1 MPSGARLLVV
11 LTPVWLALL
20 PSPALAVETWGDG
33 FESGDFS
40 AWTSKTTG
48 GDGTATVQ
56 SGAVHSGTFAARLT
70 ASSSSASFAQARKTF
85 SSAQGDFSA
94 SGWFRVE
101 AEGPA
106 SSNVPLFRLFDAGGA
121 RVVSV
126 YRQNQSAD
134 WVYVQH
140 SGTYNRTTGKA
151 PLNTWVQ
158 VDLRVT
164 GAGTASGTIELRVNG
179 QVVYQVTSGSLVP
192 AKTVQIG
199 NDIKAQPF
207 AVVADDI
214 SATAGSEP
222 PPPPGDPVFVGAGDI
237 ADCGSLGDEA
247 TAALLD
253 GIGGTVFTTGD
264 NVYPNGTSTQ
274 FSSCYG
280 PSWGRHKART
290 QPAPGNHDYDTAGA
304 SGYFGYFGAAA
315 GDPAKGHYSY
325 DLGAWHMIVLNSN
338 CSFVGGCGAGSAEEQ
353 WLRQDLAAHANACT
367 LAYWHHPRFSSG
379 GEHGSDPG
387 MEPFW
392 RALYEA
398 GADVVL
404 AGHDHDYERFARQDP
419 VGNADANYGIR
430 EFVVGTGGA
439 RHEPLATTPVPN
451 SEVRNDDTFGVL
463 KLTLHPFGYDW
474 TFVPEAGK
482 TFTDSGNELCHGAPP
497 AQPPNPTVFSDGF
510 ESGDFSNWTLVR
522 TGADGSATVQGSL
535 VHDGANAARLKA
547 TAATGSFAYARKSF
561 AQTRTDLT
569 ASGWFRVVAE
579 GASSGNVPLLRL
591 YDSSGTRLASLYRQ
605 NQSSDRLYVQHSGA
619 YNLTSG
625 RLPLGSWARLQLHVV
640 TAGAGSTVEVFLNGS
655 PIYRTTAANL
665 GSSGVAT
672 VQIGNDTKGQAFEL
686 VTDEIT
692 VTVPG

>member
-1 MPSGARLLVV
+1 MLRGARRLTALAPV
-11 LTPVWLALL
+11 LLALL
-20 PSPALAVETWGDG
+20 PAPALAAETFTDG

-56 SGAVHSGTFAARLT
+56 SGTVHSGNFAARLT
-70 ASSSSASFAQARKTF
+70 ASSNAGSVAQARKTF
-85 SSAQGDFSA
+85 SSAQADFSA

-101 AEGPA
+101 TEGPA
-106 SSNVPLFRLFDAGGA
+106 SSNVPLLRLFDAGGA

-134 WVYVQH
+134 WIYVQH
-140 SGTYNRTTGKA
+140 SGTYNRTSGKL
-151 PLNTWVQ
+151 PLNTWGRF
-158 VDLRVT
+158 DLRVT
-164 GAGTASGTIELRVNG
+164 GAGTASGTIELRVND
-179 QVVYQVTSGSLVP
+179 QVVYQASSGSLVP

-199 NDIKAQPF
+199 NDVKAQPF
-207 AVVADDI
+207 AVVVDDV
-214 SATAGSEP
+214 SATSGSDP

-253 GIGGTVFTTGD
+253 GISGTVFTLGD
-264 NVYPNGTSTQ
+264 NVYPDGSSER
-274 FSSCYG
+274 FSSCYA

-290 QPAPGNHDYDTAGA
+290 HPAAGNHEYDTQDAA
-304 SGYFGYFGAAA
+304 GYFGYFGAAA
-315 GDPAKGHYSY
+315 GDPTKGYYSY
-325 DLGAWHMIVLNSN
+325 DLGAWHVLVLNSN
-338 CSFVGGCGAGSAEEQ
+338 CSFVGGCGAGSAQEQ
-353 WLRQDLAAHANACT
+353 WLRQDLAAHSAACT
-367 LAYWHHPRFSSG
+367 LAYWHAPRFSSG

-398 GADVVL
+398 GADLVL
-404 AGHDHDYERFARQDP
+404 SGHDHDYERFAPQDP

-439 RHEPLATTPVPN
+439 RHEALATTPVPH
-451 SEVRNDDTFGVL
+451 SEVRNDDTFGVI
-463 KLTLHPFGYDW
+463 KLTLHPSTYDW

-482 TFTDSGNELCHGAPP
+482 SFTDSGSGSCHGAPP
-497 AQPPNPTVFSDGF
+497 ATPPSPTLFADGF
-510 ESGDFSNWTLVR
+510 ESGNFSAWTLVR
-522 TGADGSATVQGSL
+522 TGADGSAAVQGSL
-535 VHDGANAARLKA
+535 VHDGAYAARLNA
-547 TAATGSFAYARKSF
+547 TTATGSYAYARKSF
-561 AQTRTDLT
+561 AQARTDLT

-579 GASSGNVPLLRL
+579 GASGANVPLLRL
-591 YDSSGTRLASLYRQ
+591 YDGNGTRLVSLYRQ
-605 NQSSDRLYVQHSGA
+605 NQSSDRVYVQHSGT

-625 RLPLGSWARLQLHVV
+625 KLPLGSWARLQLHVV
-640 TAGAGSTVEVFLNGS
+640 TAGSASTLEVSLNGS
-655 PIYRTTAANL
+655 QIYRTTAANL

-672 VQIGNDTKGQAFEL
+672 VQIGNDTKTQAFDL
-686 VTDEIT
+686 LADEIA